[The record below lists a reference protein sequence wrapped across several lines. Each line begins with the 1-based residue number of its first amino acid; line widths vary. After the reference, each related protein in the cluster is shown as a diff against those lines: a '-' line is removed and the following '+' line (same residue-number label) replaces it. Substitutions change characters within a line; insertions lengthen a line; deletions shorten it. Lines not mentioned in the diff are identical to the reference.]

1 MSPIVVAPKTKAP
14 DKIRLWVDLRQVNR
28 AVKHECHLTP
38 SIKEVIGDL
47 NGLRVFSKRD
57 LNQGYNQLEV
67 AAESRYITTF
77 STHLELMRFKRLNF
91 GISSAAEIFQ
101 NTIRET
107 LEGINGVLNIS
118 DDILVHG
125 KTQEAHDQILRTVFE
140 RLRER
145 GLTLYKNKCEY
156 RKKKLE
162 LFGYVFSD
170 EGISPEPNKIKD
182 ILQLHAPT
190 STFEVRSLLG
200 MTNYCS
206 RLIKDYATTTEP
218 LRKLTHKNHHWEW
231 TARHQHALAH
241 LKTALASA
249 PVTAYFGPEKETEI
263 SVDASPVGLGAILAQ
278 VDQATGQKHVVA
290 YASLSLSN
298 TEQRYNQKEREALAV
313 VWASEYFHLYVYG
326 KPVEVYTDH
335 KALVTIYE
343 NPKSKPPARIERWAL
358 RLQPYQLTVRYRK
371 GEENPSDYMS
381 RHLSKQAQP
390 VSLHEKVAEEYI
402 SYIATTT
409 TPKALK
415 LDEIAAATA
424 RDSTLHAVI
433 TAVRTGKW
441 FAAAKHPN
449 VDGAVYKALEQ
460 VKREITI

>member
-1 MSPIVVAPKTKAP
+1 M
-14 DKIRLWVDLRQVNR
+14 
-28 AVKHECHLTP
+28 
-38 SIKEVIGDL
+38 IGDL

-263 SVDASPVGLGAILAQ
+263 SVDASLLAW
-278 VDQATGQKHVVA
+278 V
-290 YASLSLSN
+290 LFWRRWIRRPERN
-298 TEQRYNQKEREALAV
+298 T
-313 VWASEYFHLYVYG
+313 
-326 KPVEVYTDH
+326 
-335 KALVTIYE
+335 
-343 NPKSKPPARIERWAL
+343 
-358 RLQPYQLTVRYRK
+358 
-371 GEENPSDYMS
+371 
-381 RHLSKQAQP
+381 
-390 VSLHEKVAEEYI
+390 SLHIPAVHYPTQSI
-402 SYIATTT
+402 D
-409 TPKALK
+409 KAN
-415 LDEIAAATA
+415 
-424 RDSTLHAVI
+424 RN
-433 TAVRTGKW
+433 
-441 FAAAKHPN
+441 AKH
-449 VDGAVYKALEQ
+449 LL
-460 VKREITI
+460 